1 MKKVSRVCFHAPL
14 KSRKKVKSHKYQKKF
29 HCQWKNLIVLTHY
42 WNHLKII
49 KKSHNNRISFI
60 YNKKNLVKFGFMI
73 TKTCKKMKKP
83 QKSKEASLSM
93 DKFNQVFF
101 HVSLKPRKMI
111 KKKVT
116 KIKRTFIVNG
126 EIWSSLF

>member
-1 MKKVSRVCFHAPL
+1 
-14 KSRKKVKSHKYQKKF
+14 
-29 HCQWKNLIVLTHY
+29 
-42 WNHLKII
+42 
-49 KKSHNNRISFI
+49 
-60 YNKKNLVKFGFMI
+60 MI

-126 EIWSSLF
+126 EI

>member
-1 MKKVSRVCFHAPL
+1 MKKFDRFNTLL
-14 KSRKKVKSHKYQKKF
+14 KPPKNHKKKVTT
-29 HCQWKNLIVLTHY
+29 I
-42 WNHLKII
+42 
-49 KKSHNNRISFI
+49 RISFI

-101 HVSLKPRKMI
+101 HILLKPRKMI
-111 KKKVT
+111 
-116 KIKRTFIVNG
+116 
-126 EIWSSLF
+126 

>member
-1 MKKVSRVCFHAPL
+1 
-14 KSRKKVKSHKYQKKF
+14 
-29 HCQWKNLIVLTHY
+29 
-42 WNHLKII
+42 
-49 KKSHNNRISFI
+49 
-60 YNKKNLVKFGFMI
+60 MI

-111 KKKVT
+111 KKKSHKDQKNLYCQWRNLIEFV
-116 KIKRTFIVNG
+116 
-126 EIWSSLF
+126 LMHY